1 MLGLF
6 KTKLNTQD
14 HLDIINYLIVEEAE
28 QQWNYHAMENNFNKK
43 AFRSPSFAKG
53 VVNMFVT
60 KILKM
65 KADDK
70 LLGLIAD
77 LGFRRCKEYIDEYK
91 DNEKHINKLTEEKL
105 FFIYFSIEVY
115 FDHVHT
121 KHSDLKD
128 MNAAIM
134 VQGKDVVDFKYRK
147 EAYEL
152 IAETNRQLQLVGKI
166 INKKSTK
173 QKVNDKIE
181 KYKKKWIKLKEKD
194 RISNITVIRNLIIE
208 TIQNRNPNNLLSL
221 N

>member
-1 MLGLF
+1 MFGLF
-6 KTKLNTQD
+6 KNKLNPEE

-28 QQWNYHAMENNFNKK
+28 QQWNYHAMENNFDKQ
-43 AFRSPSFAKG
+43 AFRSSSFTKG

-91 DNEKHINKLTEEKL
+91 DNEKQINKLTEEKL

-152 IAETNRQLQLVGKI
+152 LAETNRQLQLVGKI

-173 QKVNDKIE
+173 QKVNEKIE

-194 RISNITVIRNLIIE
+194 RISNITTIKNLIIE
-208 TIQNRNPNNLLSL
+208 IIQNRNPNNLLSL